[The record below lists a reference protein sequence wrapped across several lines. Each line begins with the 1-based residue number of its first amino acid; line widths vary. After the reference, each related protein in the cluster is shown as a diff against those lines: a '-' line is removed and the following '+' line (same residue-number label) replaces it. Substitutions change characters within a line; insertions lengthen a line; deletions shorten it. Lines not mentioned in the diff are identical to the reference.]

1 MDSGS
6 SVKIPGYVVEQELG
20 RGGMAVVYS
29 AMQES
34 VERRVALKV
43 MSRVLLVDASFSE
56 RFMREAKIAAN
67 LYHPHIVAVH
77 DVGVFD
83 EQHYI
88 AMEYLSGGD
97 LAVRCGDNI
106 QLVSTVRVVR
116 EIAGALHYAH
126 SKGFVHRDVKPEN
139 ILFREDGGA
148 VLTDFGIARAVNS
161 ATQMTKTGAVVGTP
175 QYMSPEQARGKDLDG
190 RSDLYGLGIVFYEM
204 LMGRVPF
211 EGADSVA
218 VGIQHVT
225 EPVPRLSEKLNYI
238 QPVLER
244 FLAKH
249 PDDRYQT
256 GGEALVDLQALE
268 QRLLSGEVP
277 AVTGEV
283 GSDRVTRVSNPPPNS
298 DLPSMKALDETRAM
312 NTPAVDATRVAST
325 PKEPARGSNTRAA
338 ATPLAATPRPDG
350 SVRQEP
356 RLGSMEDL
364 SSFDRTVSQPQFKPT
379 KISATRQQKKRS
391 GGWLVALMLLVG
403 AGAAAWWQKDRL
415 LELLPNQDVNRWL
428 AQAEQ
433 AGDFGRWYGE
443 SSDFANVLYAQVL
456 SAEPGNR
463 RAMAGQE
470 LVAIYLCDQ
479 AEQALTDGNSAQA
492 QLLLSKAQEISPSLP
507 RVTELVARLGGSE
520 GDASERADSQAAA
533 RPVVQETV
541 NRDQARR
548 REQQENIDALLRQA
562 EQHLDAGRLV
572 RPANGSALSAYE
584 QVLEL
589 EPNQAEALAGRAD
602 IERRFIDELEQALAA
617 ENITEAESALQQLV
631 LVSTDAS
638 ILNDSRQR
646 LTELRDAV
654 QNRER
659 AQQVRNDR
667 IAQMLG
673 EGNQFLRQDQ
683 LSEPPGENAISRF
696 QGVLRTDPGNQ
707 QAKDGL
713 GKVAKRLLALTEIA
727 LEEDR
732 LDSAAAMI
740 GTIENLDPSLG
751 GLGRAKRRLEIYSE
765 QNALKDNL
773 SAEQLSQVD
782 SLLNQAAS
790 ALSNGSLM
798 EPPGSSAFD
807 SFRAVQRI
815 QPDNAEAQ
823 LGISQV
829 STQLA
834 ERVESRMS
842 SGDLND
848 AVASFLDAEQVNP
861 SNNQLPALRAGLGAA
876 LRDAARVAIDAGR
889 LDDAGIWLTRASDI
903 EPNHPDL
910 DALQLQLSIANE

>member
-6 SVKIPGYVVEQELG
+6 SVNIPGYVVEQELG

-43 MSRVLLVDASFSE
+43 MSRVLLVDTSFSE

-83 EQHYI
+83 DQHYI

-116 EIAGALHYAH
+116 EIASALHYAH

-211 EGADSVA
+211 EGSDSVA

-225 EPVPRLSEKLNYI
+225 EPVPRLSEKLHYI

-249 PDDRYQT
+249 PDDRYQS

-268 QRLLSGEVP
+268 QRLLSGEMP
-277 AVTGEV
+277 AVAGEM
-283 GSDRVTRVSNPPPNS
+283 GSDRVTRISNPPVGN
-298 DLPSMKALDETRAM
+298 DLPPMKALDETRAM
-312 NTPAVDATRVAST
+312 ETPAVNPASADPSAAPAAPT
-325 PKEPARGSNTRAA
+325 PRAP

-356 RLGSMEDL
+356 RLGSMDDL
-364 SSFDRTVSQPQFKPT
+364 SSFDRTVHQPQYKPT
-379 KISATRQQKKRS
+379 QISATRQDSKRS
-391 GGWLVALMLLVG
+391 GWWLAALVLLVG
-403 AGAAAWWQKDRL
+403 AAATAWWQQDRL
-415 LELLPNQDVNRWL
+415 REFMPNQDVDRWL

-443 SSDFANVLYAQVL
+443 SSDFANVLYERVL
-456 SAEPGNR
+456 AAEPGNR
-463 RAMAGQE
+463 RALAGQE
-470 LVAIYLCDQ
+470 LVALYLCDQ
-479 AEQALTDGNSAQA
+479 AEQAMADGNTGQA
-492 QLLLSKAQEISPSLP
+492 QLLLSKAREIAPLLP
-507 RVTELVARLGGSE
+507 RITELVGKLNGPGDGSGAE
-520 GDASERADSQAAA
+520 EVSQSIAQTNG
-533 RPVVQETV
+533 QETASQ
-541 NRDQARR
+541 DQDRR
-548 REQQENIDALLRQA
+548 REQLETINALLQQA
-562 EQHLDAGRLV
+562 QQHLDAGRLV
-572 RPANGSALSAYE
+572 RPANSSALSAFE

-589 EPNQAEALAGRAD
+589 EPNQAGALAGRAD
-602 IERRFIDELEQALAA
+602 IEGRLTRALEQALAA
-617 ENITEAESALQQLV
+617 ENTSEADSALQKLV
-631 LVSTDAS
+631 LVSQDAEM
-638 ILNDSRQR
+638 LNGARQQI
-646 LTELRDAV
+646 TQLRDAA

-667 IAQMLG
+667 IAQMLS
-673 EGNQFLRQDQ
+673 EGNRFVSQDQ
-683 LSEPPGENAISRF
+683 LSEPPGENAINRYR
-696 QGVLRTDPGNQ
+696 GVLRADPGNQ
-707 QAKDGL
+707 QARDGL
-713 GKVAKRLLALTEIA
+713 AKVARRFLALTELA

-732 LDSAAAMI
+732 LESAATMI
-740 GTIENLDPSLG
+740 GLIEDLDPSLG

-765 QNALKDNL
+765 QNALNDNL
-773 SAEQLSQVD
+773 SADQLSQVD
-782 SLLNQAAS
+782 TLLSQAAD
-790 ALSNGSLM
+790 ALSNGLLM
-798 EPPGSSAFD
+798 QPPGSSAFD
-807 SFRAVQRI
+807 SFRAVQRL

-829 STQLA
+829 SIRLA
-834 ERVESRMS
+834 ERARSQLS
-842 SGDLND
+842 SGDLNE
-848 AVASFLDAEQVNP
+848 AVASFLDSEQINP
-861 SNNQLPALRAGLGAA
+861 SNDQLPRVRADLGAA

-889 LDDAGIWLTRASDI
+889 LDDAGVWLTRASDVQ
-903 EPNHPDL
+903 PDHPDL